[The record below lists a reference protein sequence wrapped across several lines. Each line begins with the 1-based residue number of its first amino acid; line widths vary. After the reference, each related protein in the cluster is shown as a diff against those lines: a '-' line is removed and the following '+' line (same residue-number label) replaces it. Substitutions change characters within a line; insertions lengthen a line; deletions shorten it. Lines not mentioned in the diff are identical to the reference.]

1 MATFL
6 ATLIAAAAAL
16 QAPAPLAPQ
25 SELPEPATARI
36 HVVGAS
42 LSAGTG
48 SSLELVTKR
57 DVPLGRVLACA
68 LPAEGVTVVDHGDT
82 WFFMDPTERGPKQI
96 TAALEAAPTLVI
108 ALDFLFWYGYGD
120 RVRGDDARMARLEL
134 GLAELDRLAC
144 PIVIGDLPDISLAL
158 QGKGPLGQPI
168 VSRSMFPSAEG
179 LARLNQRIHEWMA
192 ARPRVHQVALG
203 AMLTTMQKG
212 EALVLRDNTWKPKD
226 VSEAL
231 QADLLHPTARGSV
244 WVALATV
251 DVLARAPLG
260 VPAERCAFAEKT
272 VLERLMASTEAE
284 RAAELEKRAEREA
297 RRREREEKRKK
308 TESERD
314 KQPVTAGGV

>member
-1 MATFL
+1 MIAIL
-6 ATLIAAAAAL
+6 AALIAAAAAL
-16 QAPAPLAPQ
+16 QEPSPPTPKSDLPAPP
-25 SELPEPATARI
+25 TARI

-48 SSLELVTKR
+48 SSIELMTKR

-68 LPAEGVTVVDHGDT
+68 LPTEGVTVVDHGDT
-82 WFFMDPTERGPKQI
+82 FFFAAPTERGPKQI
-96 TAALEAAPTLVI
+96 AAALEAAPTLVI

-120 RVRGDDARMARLEL
+120 SVRGDDARLARLEL
-134 GLAELDRLAC
+134 GLAELDRCPC

-158 QGKGPLGQPI
+158 QGKGPLGRPI

-179 LARLNQRIHEWMA
+179 LERLNQRIHEWMA
-192 ARPRVHQVALG
+192 TRPRVHQVPLG

-212 EALVLRDNTWKPKD
+212 EALALRGNTWKPGE
-226 VSEAL
+226 VSEVL

-260 VPAERCAFAEKT
+260 VPAERCTFAEGA
-272 VLERLMASTEAE
+272 VLERLMANTEAE
-284 RAAELEKRAEREA
+284 RAAELAKRAEREA
-297 RRREREEKRKK
+297 RRREREEKRKQ
-308 TESERD
+308 SE
-314 KQPVTAGGV
+314 AGRGGERAPLLVR